1 MKSIYMNLA
10 SLDLEKLKEKIKS
23 LYSNTD
29 AIICIL
35 NELNARRD
43 SVLFD
48 DKMSAEAKIGA
59 LVQLR
64 ELVNFFNGDLAKTIQ
79 QNLEKKLKDSQKE
92 DIKKF
97 DKEKLR
103 MELRKKTLK

>member
-1 MKSIYMNLA
+1 MNLA

-43 SVLFD
+43 FVLFD